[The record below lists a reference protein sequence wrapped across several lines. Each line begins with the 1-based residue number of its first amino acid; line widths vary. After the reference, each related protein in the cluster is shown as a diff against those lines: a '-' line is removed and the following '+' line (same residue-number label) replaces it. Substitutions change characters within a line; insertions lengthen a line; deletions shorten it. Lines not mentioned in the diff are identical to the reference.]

1 VSSKRGRRRGT
12 EPTPGTVSDLGLLD
26 PMTVSRLETLPVRAR
41 VIVEGALSGL
51 HRARLHGS
59 SVEFAEHKEYSP
71 GDEIRHI
78 DWKVYGRADRFYVK
92 QFEQESE
99 LSCFLALD
107 ASGSMAYAGASGPT
121 GSSPKASSSG
131 RSQPALGG
139 LSKLDYAAYLLIRQR
154 DKVGLLVL
162 GDDSLDRYV
171 PPRAR
176 PAHLHDLL
184 AVLEEVTRVGGRGS
198 EPTHA
203 ALDRLGELSRGRRS
217 LLIVASDLF
226 EQPDGHALGVLRRL
240 RARGHDVALFQ
251 ILHPHELELPFDS
264 LTLFE
269 SLEDKRQLLVDP
281 AAIRRQYKRRMAEFL
296 DRVRSECVRGGVEH
310 HMVATSRP
318 IEQALLEFLTQRAGR
333 RAQRVGGVG

>member
-1 VSSKRGRRRGT
+1 VSAARGGRTGGGPDT
-12 EPTPGTVSDLGLLD
+12 KSELGLLD
-26 PMTVSRLETLPVRAR
+26 PVTISRLETLPVRAR

-99 LSCFLALD
+99 LSCYLALD
-107 ASGSMAYAGASGPT
+107 ASASMDYGDG
-121 GSSPKASSSG
+121 G
-131 RSQPALGG
+131 RSGGQG
-139 LSKLDYAAYLLIRQR
+139 LSKLLYAAHLLAALAYLMIRQR
-154 DKVGLLVL
+154 DKVGLLVF

-171 PPRAR
+171 PARAR
-176 PAHLHDLL
+176 PAHLHDIL

-198 EPTHA
+198 EPTSS
-203 ALDRLGELSRGRRS
+203 ALDRLGELTRQRRS

-226 EQPDGHALGVLRRL
+226 EPPEGGALSVLRRL

-251 ILHPHELELPFDS
+251 ILHPHELELPFEG

-269 SLEDKRQLLVDP
+269 SLEDKRELLVDP
-281 AAIRRQYKRRMAEFL
+281 AAIRRQYKRRMASFL

-310 HMVATSRP
+310 HLVATARP
-318 IEQALLEFLTQRAGR
+318 IEQALLEFLTARAGR
-333 RAQRVGGVG
+333 GPARTG

>member
-26 PMTVSRLETLPVRAR
+26 PVTVSRLETLPVRAR

-99 LSCFLALD
+99 LSCYLALD
-107 ASGSMAYAGASGPT
+107 ASGSMDYGDT
-121 GSSPKASSSG
+121 GRDKKD
-131 RSQPALGG
+131 G
-139 LSKLDYAAYLLIRQR
+139 LSKLVYAAHLMAALAYLLIRQR
-154 DKVGLLVL
+154 DKVGLLVF

-203 ALDRLGELSRGRRS
+203 ALDRLGELSRQRRS
-217 LLIVASDLF
+217 LVIVASDLF

-251 ILHPHELELPFDS
+251 ILHPHELELPFEN

-269 SLEDKRQLLVDP
+269 SLEDSRQLLVDP

-310 HMVATSRP
+310 HLVATSRP

>member
-1 VSSKRGRRRGT
+1 VKSGTRGSRRRQT
-12 EPTPGTVSDLGLLD
+12 EAPLDAVSEPGLLD
-26 PMTVSRLETLPVRAR
+26 PVTVSRLETLPVRAR

-99 LSCFLALD
+99 LSCYLALD
-107 ASGSMAYAGASGPT
+107 ASGSMEYGGDGLTKLRYAAHLL
-121 GSSPKASSSG
+121 A
-131 RSQPALGG
+131 AL
-139 LSKLDYAAYLLIRQR
+139 AYLLIRQR
-154 DKVGLLVL
+154 DKVGLLVF
-162 GDDSLDRYV
+162 GDEGLDRYV

-184 AVLEEVTRVGGRGS
+184 AVLDEVTRAGGRGS
-198 EPTHA
+198 EPTYV
-203 ALDRLGELSRGRRS
+203 ALDRLGELTRKRRS
-217 LLIVASDLF
+217 LVIVASDLF
-226 EQPDGHALGVLRRL
+226 EPEARSLGILRRL

-251 ILHPHELELPFDS
+251 ILHPHELELPFEG

-269 SLEDKRQLLVDP
+269 SLEDKRQLMADP

-296 DRVRSECVRGGVEH
+296 DRVRSECVRGGVEYH
-310 HMVATSRP
+310 LVATSRP
-318 IEQALLEFLTQRAGR
+318 LEQALLDFLTQRGGRGPVRASGGGTRAGSG
-333 RAQRVGGVG
+333 AGG

>member
-1 VSSKRGRRRGT
+1 MSSKRGRRRGT

-99 LSCFLALD
+99 LSCYLALD
-107 ASGSMAYAGASGPT
+107 ASGSMDYGDT
-121 GSSPKASSSG
+121 GRDKKD
-131 RSQPALGG
+131 G
-139 LSKLDYAAYLLIRQR
+139 LSKLVYAAHLMAALAYLLIRQR
-154 DKVGLLVL
+154 DKVGLLVF

-203 ALDRLGELSRGRRS
+203 ALDRLGELSRQRRS
-217 LLIVASDLF
+217 LVIVASDLF

-251 ILHPHELELPFDS
+251 ILHPHELELPFEN

-269 SLEDKRQLLVDP
+269 SLEDSRQLLVDP

-310 HMVATSRP
+310 HLVSTSRP

-333 RAQRVGGVG
+333 RAQRAGGVG

>member
-1 VSSKRGRRRGT
+1 MSARSGDGGDGPVRRPSQASR
-12 EPTPGTVSDLGLLD
+12 TVSDPALID
-26 PMTVSRLETLPVRAR
+26 PMTVTRLETLPVRAR

-107 ASGSMAYAGASGPT
+107 ASGSMEYGDEQGM
-121 GSSPKASSSG
+121 
-131 RSQPALGG
+131 
-139 LSKLDYAAYLLIRQR
+139 SKLRYAAHLLAALAYLLIRQR
-154 DKVGLLVL
+154 DKVGLMVF
-162 GDDSLDRYV
+162 GDAGLDRYV

-184 AVLEEVTRVGGRGS
+184 AVLEEVIRTGGRGS
-198 EPTHA
+198 EPTHV
-203 ALDRLGELSRGRRS
+203 ALDRLGELTRKRRS
-217 LLIVASDLF
+217 LVVVASDLF
-226 EQPDGHALGVLRRL
+226 EADGRSMGVLRRL

-251 ILHPHELELPFDS
+251 VLHPHELELPFEG

-269 SLEDKRQLLVDP
+269 SLEDPRELLVEP
-281 AAIRRQYKRRMAEFL
+281 SAIRRQYKRRMAAFL
-296 DRVRSECVRGGVEH
+296 DKVRAECVSGGVEH
-310 HMVATSRP
+310 HLVATSRP
-318 IEQALLEFLTQRAGR
+318 LEQALLDFLTQRAGR
-333 RAQRVGGVG
+333 GARAGA

>member
-1 VSSKRGRRRGT
+1 VPPDAVS
-12 EPTPGTVSDLGLLD
+12 ELGLLD
-26 PMTVSRLETLPVRAR
+26 PVTVSRLETLPVRAR

-107 ASGSMAYAGASGPT
+107 ASGSMDY
-121 GSSPKASSSG
+121 G
-131 RSQPALGG
+131 RGEG
-139 LSKLDYAAYLLIRQR
+139 LSKLRYSALLLAALAYLLIRQR
-154 DKVGLLVL
+154 DKVGLLVF
-162 GDDSLDRYV
+162 GDEALDRYV

-184 AVLEEVTRVGGRGS
+184 AVLDEVTSAGGRGS
-198 EPTHA
+198 EPTHL
-203 ALDRLGELSRGRRS
+203 ALDRLGELTRQRRS

-226 EQPDGHALGVLRRL
+226 EQPEGGALSVLRRL

-251 ILHPHELELPFDS
+251 ILHPHELELPFEG

-269 SLEDKRQLLVDP
+269 SLEDERELLVDP
-281 AAIRRQYKRRMAEFL
+281 SAIRRQYKRRMASFL
-296 DRVRSECVRGGVEH
+296 DRVRAECVRGGVEH
-310 HMVATSRP
+310 HLVATARP
-318 IEQALLEFLTQRAGR
+318 IEQALLEFLTARAGR
-333 RAQRVGGVG
+333 RPARAG

>member
-1 VSSKRGRRRGT
+1 MSSKRSRRRGT

-99 LSCFLALD
+99 LSCYLALD
-107 ASGSMAYAGASGPT
+107 ASGSMDYGDT
-121 GSSPKASSSG
+121 GRDRKD
-131 RSQPALGG
+131 G
-139 LSKLDYAAYLLIRQR
+139 LSKLVYAAHLMAALAYLLIRQR
-154 DKVGLLVL
+154 DKVGLLVF

-203 ALDRLGELSRGRRS
+203 ALDRLGELSRQRRS

-251 ILHPHELELPFDS
+251 ILHPHELELPFEN

-269 SLEDKRQLLVDP
+269 SLEDSRQLLVDP

-310 HMVATSRP
+310 HLVSTSRP

>member
-1 VSSKRGRRRGT
+1 MSSKRGRRRGT
-12 EPTPGTVSDLGLLD
+12 EPAPGTVSDLGLLD

-99 LSCFLALD
+99 LSCYLALD
-107 ASGSMAYAGASGPT
+107 ASGSMDYGDT
-121 GSSPKASSSG
+121 GRDKKD
-131 RSQPALGG
+131 G
-139 LSKLDYAAYLLIRQR
+139 LSKLVYAAHLMAALAYLLIRQR
-154 DKVGLLVL
+154 DKVGLLVF

-198 EPTHA
+198 EPTHT
-203 ALDRLGELSRGRRS
+203 ALDRLGELSRQRRS

-310 HMVATSRP
+310 HLVATSRP

-333 RAQRVGGVG
+333 RAQRVGGAG

>member
-1 VSSKRGRRRGT
+1 
-12 EPTPGTVSDLGLLD
+12 VSDLGLLD

-99 LSCFLALD
+99 LSCYLALD
-107 ASGSMAYAGASGPT
+107 ASGSMDYGDT
-121 GSSPKASSSG
+121 GRDRKE
-131 RSQPALGG
+131 R
-139 LSKLDYAAYLLIRQR
+139 LSKLVYAAHLMAALAYLLIRQR
-154 DKVGLLVL
+154 DKVGLLVF

-203 ALDRLGELSRGRRS
+203 ALDRLGELSRQRRS
-217 LLIVASDLF
+217 LLVVASDLF

-251 ILHPHELELPFDS
+251 ILHPHELELPFEN

-269 SLEDKRQLLVDP
+269 SLEDSRQLLVDP

-310 HMVATSRP
+310 HLVSTSRP

-333 RAQRVGGVG
+333 RAERAGGVG

>member
-1 VSSKRGRRRGT
+1 
-12 EPTPGTVSDLGLLD
+12 
-26 PMTVSRLETLPVRAR
+26 LPIRAR

-78 DWKVYGRADRFYVK
+78 DWKVYGRADRYYIK

-107 ASGSMAYAGASGPT
+107 ASGSMDYGG
-121 GSSPKASSSG
+121 G
-131 RSQPALGG
+131 RGEKET
-139 LSKLDYAAYLLIRQR
+139 LSKLVYAAHLFAALAYLLIRQR
-154 DKVGLLVL
+154 DKVGLLVF
-162 GDDSLDRYV
+162 GDESLDRYV

-184 AVLEEVTRVGGRGS
+184 AVLDEVTRVGGRGG
-198 EPTHA
+198 EPTHV
-203 ALDRLGELSRGRRS
+203 ALDRLGELTRTQRS
-217 LLIVASDLF
+217 LVVVASDLF
-226 EQPDGHALGVLRRL
+226 EPPDGRALGVLRRL
-240 RARGHDVALFQ
+240 RARGHDVALFHV
-251 ILHPHELELPFDS
+251 LHPHELELPFEG

-269 SLEDKRQLLVDP
+269 SMEEERELLVEP
-281 AAIRRQYKRRMAEFL
+281 AAIRRQYKRRMTEFL

-310 HMVATSRP
+310 HLVATSRAL
-318 IEQALLEFLTQRAGR
+318 ELSLLEFLTQRAGR
-333 RAQRVGGVG
+333 GPARVERAGAPG